1 MRMNGCD
8 RMGFSYTD
16 FDLIELIKSGKAE
29 CPVCRLEEERIKQSM
44 KVLLYESV
52 TKREFRRDI
61 RHTRICKKHFEMF
74 KKSVKEDLT
83 VAGLGPAIIFK
94 DMIESQFEVIKK
106 PTGLTRKNQ
115 TYDCYFCRYNASL
128 PERLINSAYNVLKT
142 EDGFATFRNSESILC
157 LDHFEML
164 KNYAQKRRDKPF
176 VSVLTEVQSVKIET
190 LRERLQGF
198 IDKHDY
204 ANHQKISQEEAESI
218 NTAFNMLLKI

>member
-1 MRMNGCD
+1 
-8 RMGFSYTD
+8 MGFSYTD
-16 FDLIELIKSGKAE
+16 FDLIERIKAGKAE
-29 CPVCRLEEERIKQSM
+29 CPVCSLEEERIKQSM

-61 RHTRICKKHFEMF
+61 RHTRICKKHFDMF
-74 KKSVKEDLT
+74 KKSTKEDLT

-106 PTGLTRKNQ
+106 PSVFKKKSQ
-115 TYDCYFCRYNASL
+115 PYDCYFCKYNASL

-142 EDGFATFRNSESILC
+142 DEGFTTFSKSDAVLC

-164 KNYAQKRRDKPF
+164 KHYSQKQKDKPF
-176 VSVLTEVQSVKIET
+176 IASLTEVQSVKIAV
-190 LRERLQGF
+190 LREKLQGF

-204 ANHQKISQEEAESI
+204 ANNEKISPEEAESI

>member
-1 MRMNGCD
+1 M
-8 RMGFSYTD
+8 MGFSYTD
-16 FDLIELIKSGKAE
+16 FDLIELIKTGKAE
-29 CPVCRLEEERIKQSM
+29 CPVCNLEEERIKQSM

-74 KKSVKEDLT
+74 KKSTKEDLT

-106 PTGLTRKNQ
+106 PSVFKKKTQG
-115 TYDCYFCRYNASL
+115 YDCYFCKYNASL

-142 EDGFATFRNSESILC
+142 DEGFATFKNSESILC

-164 KNYAQKRRDKPF
+164 NHYAQKRKDKPF
-176 VSVLTEVQSVKIET
+176 AASITDVQSVKIAV
-190 LRERLQGF
+190 LREKLQGF

-204 ANHQKISQEEAESI
+204 ANHEKISPEEAESI

>member
-1 MRMNGCD
+1 
-8 RMGFSYTD
+8 
-16 FDLIELIKSGKAE
+16 
-29 CPVCRLEEERIKQSM
+29 M

-61 RHTRICKKHFEMF
+61 RHTRICKKHFDMF

-94 DMIESQFEVIKK
+94 DMIESQFEVINKQTPFKK
-106 PTGLTRKNQ
+106 KNQ
-115 TYDCYFCRYNASL
+115 DYDCYFCKYNASL

-142 EDGFATFRNSESILC
+142 DEGFQAFKNSESILC
-157 LDHFEML
+157 LDHFELL
-164 KNYAQKRRDKPF
+164 KNYSQKKKDKPF
-176 VSVLTEVQSVKIET
+176 VLSITEVQSGKISV
-190 LRERLQGF
+190 LREKLQGF

-204 ANHQKISQEEAESI
+204 ANNEKITPEEAESI